1 MHLPELG
8 YRTSFE
14 RAEDFTSRTSCERAR
29 RGLCNVVNVPVDA
42 ADLVHRIVL
51 ENSKLRNLQVVLVL
65 IGLIINSSTSKHH
78 YALPVTS
85 YPTPWE
91 WDLNLIEIRS
101 PIACLLDC
109 EKHWCHQMVDLETE
123 A

>member
-1 MHLPELG
+1 M
-8 YRTSFE
+8 
-14 RAEDFTSRTSCERAR
+14 RAP
-29 RGLCNVVNVPVDA
+29 RGLCKLNVPDDA

-51 ENSKLRNLQVVLVL
+51 GNSKSRNLQVVFVL

-91 WDLNLIEIRS
+91 WDLNLIGIRP
-101 PIACLLDC
+101 PIACLLEY
-109 EKHWCHQMVDLETE
+109 EKHWCHLMVDLETE